1 MFSLICP
8 EKKIRCLNF
17 IGPTS
22 SQQIFGFCLT
32 FVFFAI
38 FVCFVLFP
46 FWIGIV
52 LFCCQYFWQAFN
64 QRVPICLKQQKKPY
78 RNIYLFTYFS
88 WLLTLSFES
97 LCSFSFFSV
106 FAFAEF
112 AIRKILFGL
121 ALLFIV
127 ADTHAHK
134 ICYVKLCKYLLR
146 FLFTMT
152 DQAVELKNSLSA
164 RSALKTIRE
173 CWTLECWIAWCII
186 KNVII
191 ATNL

>member
-1 MFSLICP
+1 MYSLICP
-8 EKKIRCLNF
+8 EKKIFCLNF
-17 IGPTS
+17 IGPTL

-32 FVFFAI
+32 FVFFCYFCVFCSVFI
-38 FVCFVLFP
+38 LNWYCFVLLPVFLA
-46 FWIGIV
+46 GIQPTSAN
-52 LFCCQYFWQAFN
+52 LFETTKKT
-64 QRVPICLKQQKKPY
+64 VPK
-78 RNIYLFTYFS
+78 YLFIHI
-88 WLLTLSFES
+88 LLVIVDSFT
-97 LCSFSFFSV
+97 FFSV

-152 DQAVELKNSLSA
+152 DQAMELKNSLSA